1 MNEQLNAPMPS
12 GTPGFA
18 GWFSTWMTAVTKPN
32 EQTFAEMAEHPDA
45 QSNNQAFIWV
55 FLAGTIA
62 ALISGVLQAILGLAG
77 FEAVPGLADL
87 FGGNAQRGVG
97 VTLGIAICSSPVAGA
112 LGTLGFAIGVGVIQ
126 WIAKLFKG
134 IGTYSQL
141 AYTMAAVTVPF
152 TLVSSILTPFS
163 VIPYVVYCAS
173 GVSILLG
180 LYAFVLQLMA
190 VKGVNKFGWGQA
202 LGSVLLPGFVLACC
216 AVVVITVMASLG
228 AAVGE
233 TFNSINQNLAP

>member
-1 MNEQLNAPMPS
+1 MNEQSNAPMPS
-12 GTPGFA
+12 DAPGFA

-45 QSNNQAFIWV
+45 QSNNRAFIWV

-62 ALISGVLQAILGLAG
+62 ALITGVLQAILGLAG

-126 WIAKLFKG
+126 WIAKMFKG
-134 IGTYSQL
+134 TGTYSQL

-163 VIPYVVYCAS
+163 VIPYVVYCTS
-173 GVSILLG
+173 GLSILLG
-180 LYAFVLQLMA
+180 LYALVLQLMA

>member
-1 MNEQLNAPMPS
+1 MNEQSNAPMPS
-12 GTPGFA
+12 DAPGFA

-45 QSNNQAFIWV
+45 QSNNRAFIWV

-62 ALISGVLQAILGLAG
+62 ALITGVLQAILGLAG

-87 FGGNAQRGVG
+87 FSGNAQRGVG

-126 WIAKLFKG
+126 WIAKMFKG

-141 AYTMAAVTVPF
+141 AYAMAAVTVPF

-163 VIPYVVYCAS
+163 VIPYVVYCTS

-180 LYAFVLQLMA
+180 LYAFMLQLMA

>member
-1 MNEQLNAPMPS
+1 MNEQSNAPMPS
-12 GTPGFA
+12 GTSGFA

-45 QSNNQAFIWV
+45 QSNNRAFIWV

-77 FEAVPGLADL
+77 FEAVLGLADL
-87 FGGNAQRGVG
+87 FGGSAQRGVG

-126 WIAKLFKG
+126 WIAKMFKG

-141 AYTMAAVTVPF
+141 AYAMAAVTVPF

-163 VIPYVVYCAS
+163 VIPYVVYCTS
-173 GVSILLG
+173 GVSILL
-180 LYAFVLQLMA
+180 
-190 VKGVNKFGWGQA
+190 
-202 LGSVLLPGFVLACC
+202 
-216 AVVVITVMASLG
+216 
-228 AAVGE
+228 
-233 TFNSINQNLAP
+233 

>member
-1 MNEQLNAPMPS
+1 MPS
-12 GTPGFA
+12 GAPGFA

-45 QSNNQAFIWV
+45 QSNNRAFIWV

-62 ALISGVLQAILGLAG
+62 ALITGVLQAILGLAG
-77 FEAVPGLADL
+77 FEAAPGLADL
-87 FGGNAQRGVG
+87 FGGNVQRGVG

-126 WIAKLFKG
+126 WIAKMFKG
-134 IGTYSQL
+134 TGTYSQL
-141 AYTMAAVTVPF
+141 AYPMAAVTVPF

-163 VIPYVVYCAS
+163 VIPYVVYCTS